1 VHDLS
6 LYLLELLENSVRAEA
21 KHVVVNFFV
30 DRASDMLCITV
41 EDDGRG
47 LSNSPDEVLDP
58 FYTTKSNKKTGLGLS
73 LLRAEAEA
81 AGGSLTLSTRPGA
94 GACVRVE
101 MQLSHVDRPPFGDMV
116 ETLTVTAFTNPDV
129 AFTVDLQ
136 GDEFREAVSGGTVD
150 QVRSQLKD
158 AAEELERMAADQ
170 GKG

>member
-21 KHVVVNFFV
+21 KHVVVNFFI
-30 DRASDMLCITV
+30 DRASDMLRITV

-116 ETLTVTAFTNPDV
+116 ETLTVTAF
-129 AFTVDLQ
+129 LQ